1 MSRINRDGYLLLTNH
16 LAKFINQGGQHNRTV
31 SVNEAQLAQARPS
44 NHPPYK
50 YMMLE
55 LGSLISL
62 SLPLCN
68 RTDQL
73 YEIK

>member
-1 MSRINRDGYLLLTNH
+1 MPRINRDGYLLLTNH
-16 LAKFINQGGQHNRTV
+16 LAKSINQGGQHNRTA
-31 SVNEAQLAQARPS
+31 SVNEAQARPS

-50 YMMLE
+50 YMMLG

-62 SLPLCN
+62 PLPLCN
-68 RTDQL
+68 RTNQL